1 MIMSTL
7 FSVRGKTAIVTGA
20 SYGLGVTFARVL
32 ADAGANLVLAAR
44 TQDKLDQVSAEI
56 CNQGGQALAI
66 PCDVAEPSEVKEL
79 FVRACEHF
87 GRVDVVVN
95 NAGIAA
101 DAGIMPEKVTDEL
114 FLRTLQVNVSG
125 LWCVCREAGTRM
137 LADGK
142 GGSIINLAS
151 ILALGAQGDLSPS
164 YQASKGAVVSV
175 TKHLACSWGN
185 RGVRVNA
192 IAPGWFPS
200 ELTAGLFRMPGFLD
214 WASGLAPLNR
224 VGKPDEL
231 AGPLLFLA
239 SDASSFVTGHIL
251 VVDGGYSTGLGASRL
266 PEVFYKTL
274 AANVPND
281 LAIPIT
287 PPSSE

>member
-1 MIMSTL
+1 MSTL

-142 GGSIINLAS
+142 GA
-151 ILALGAQGDLSPS
+151 A
-164 YQASKGAVVSV
+164 K
-175 TKHLACSWGN
+175 
-185 RGVRVNA
+185 
-192 IAPGWFPS
+192 
-200 ELTAGLFRMPGFLD
+200 
-214 WASGLAPLNR
+214 
-224 VGKPDEL
+224 
-231 AGPLLFLA
+231 
-239 SDASSFVTGHIL
+239 
-251 VVDGGYSTGLGASRL
+251 DGGEAFEWMRKAADLDDALAADGLGVMYANAEEWQRIRL
-266 PEVFYKTL
+266 KR
-274 AANVPND
+274 
-281 LAIPIT
+281 
-287 PPSSE
+287 